1 MIIGNAFDEKITR
14 IIMENEITLE
24 ELLDYI
30 NTYYGE
36 FIISVDLNR
45 EDNDGSTTESVGN
58 SVGETC

>member
-1 MIIGNAFDEKITR
+1 
-14 IIMENEITLE
+14 MENEITLE